1 MDSNVETTNIYSHPE
16 LLVVADTVA
25 REKGIDREEVLEAM
39 EQAIQK
45 AGRSKYGHEH
55 DIRAEIDSN
64 SGETTNR
71 KCASFGSASPDTR
84 QLRSA
89 IFLPTGLLCEGISIR
104 LLSWVL
110 ALTLSPLRI
119 AGGFRGAGSLEC

>member
-45 AGRSKYGHEH
+45 PVDPNMAMNM
-55 DIRAEIDSN
+55 I
-64 SGETTNR
+64 
-71 KCASFGSASPDTR
+71 FG
-84 QLRSA
+84 LK
-89 IFLPTGLLCEGISIR
+89 
-104 LLSWVL
+104 
-110 ALTLSPLRI
+110 LTVILVR
-119 AGGFRGAGSLEC
+119 

>member
-45 AGRSKYGHEH
+45 AGR
-55 DIRAEIDSN
+55 
-64 SGETTNR
+64 
-71 KCASFGSASPDTR
+71 
-84 QLRSA
+84 
-89 IFLPTGLLCEGISIR
+89 
-104 LLSWVL
+104 
-110 ALTLSPLRI
+110 
-119 AGGFRGAGSLEC
+119 